1 MKEEETITIS
11 LKEYKSLKEDEA
23 FLAILEE
30 NGVDNWGGY
39 SESVDIFQNEY
50 QKFPA
55 FLNIGPKVSLST
67 KAASL

>member
-1 MKEEETITIS
+1 VLTLLNNIDMKEEETITIS

-50 QKFPA
+50 QD
-55 FLNIGPKVSLST
+55 
-67 KAASL
+67 

>member
-23 FLAILEE
+23 LLAILEE

-50 QKFPA
+50 QD
-55 FLNIGPKVSLST
+55 
-67 KAASL
+67 

>member
-1 MKEEETITIS
+1 MKTDQDLIFETYMENNKEETITIP

-39 SESVDIFQNEY
+39 DDSVEIFQNEY
-50 QKFPA
+50 K
-55 FLNIGPKVSLST
+55 GPR
-67 KAASL
+67 

>member
-1 MKEEETITIS
+1 MKTDQDLIFETHMENNKEKTITIS

-39 SESVDIFQNEY
+39 DDSVEIFENEY
-50 QKFPA
+50 K
-55 FLNIGPKVSLST
+55 GS
-67 KAASL
+67 